1 MHRSDRL
8 TGILI
13 ALQGGPRTAAALATR
28 FEVSRRTIMRDI
40 DALAGIGVPV
50 IAEAGR
56 NGGYR
61 IADGFWLPPLHL
73 TAEEATVL
81 IFALEHVG
89 DATRSPLGNAH
100 RSVREKISSILT
112 PTVESD
118 VARNLSALNVLRE
131 HDEPEPAVIELLRAA
146 IPDRQWI
153 AIVYRS
159 PRGESERA
167 ILPIRVS
174 VSAGRWYVEAVD
186 SLREQY
192 RQFRVSRIDRAR
204 KTVPPPNAA
213 ASVEAVKESE
223 GTYHNDA
230 HPLVRVSLT
239 PAGIALARDHPD
251 FRRHLMGSIVEFRC
265 PPSELHYYGH
275 ELLRFGLE
283 ARVDGPPELIDWIR
297 QHLQQLSEH
306 HADPG
311 PEQR

>member
-13 ALQGGPRTAAALATR
+13 ALQGGPRTAAALAAR

-40 DALAGIGVPV
+40 DALAGIGVPI

-89 DATRSPLGNAH
+89 DDTRSPLGDAH
-100 RSVREKISSILT
+100 RTVREKISSILT

-146 IPDRQWI
+146 IPHRQWI

-167 ILPIRVS
+167 ILPIRLS

-192 RQFRVSRIDRAR
+192 RHFRVSRILRAR

-213 ASVEAVKESE
+213 ASIEAVEASE
-223 GTYHNDA
+223 GTYHDDA
-230 HPLVRVSLT
+230 HPLVQVALT
-239 PAGIALARDHPD
+239 PAGIALAKDHPD
-251 FRRHLMGSIVEFRC
+251 FHRHLVESRLEFRC
-265 PPSELHYYGH
+265 PPSELPFYGR

-283 ARVDGPPELIDWIR
+283 AHIDGPQELIGWIR
-297 QHLQQLSEH
+297 HHLQQLSQH
-306 HADPG
+306 HGHPAQE
-311 PEQR
+311 EQ